1 MPDRLVNVERQ
12 GAEVLH
18 TDTLARRPPGEE
30 PEANLDQVVRDR
42 AHSLWEQAGR
52 PDDRADEFW
61 HEARRQISSETAH
74 AKLKRE
80 DGPEGTADEHLH
92 RDARLAK
99 ASNKP

>member
-18 TDTLARRPPGEE
+18 TDTLARRPAGEE

-42 AHSLWEQAGR
+42 AYLLWERAGR

-61 HEARRQISSETAH
+61 HVALRQISSEGAD
-74 AKLKRE
+74 AMLARE
-80 DGPEGTADEHLH
+80 GGPEGRADEHLH
-92 RDARLAK
+92 RDARLAE
-99 ASNKP
+99 AHKP

>member
-12 GAEVLH
+12 GAEALR
-18 TDTLARRPPGEE
+18 TDTLARRPAGEE

-42 AHSLWEQAGR
+42 AYLLWEQAGR

-61 HEARRQISSETAH
+61 HEARRQISSEAD
-74 AKLKRE
+74 AMLKRE
-80 DGPEGTADEHLH
+80 GGPEGRADEHLH